1 MRTSIKLSLAALI
14 LALAVPGVRADAPH
28 VYAITKARIVTA
40 AGADIS
46 SGTVVIRRNVIEAVG
61 ANVTPPADAYVID
74 GTGMTVYPGPHRHGP
89 GRHARC
95 AGDSPTR
102 ERFAPARSSIA
113 GGART
118 SCAPTS
124 APPATSRSTRRR

>member
-40 AGADIS
+40 AGRTIS
-46 SGTVVIRRNVIEAVG
+46 SGTIVIRHNVIDAVG
-61 ANVTPPADAYVID
+61 ANVTPPADACVID
-74 GTGMTVYPGPHRHGP
+74 GTGLTVYPGLIDMGP
-89 GRHARC
+89 
-95 AGDSPTR
+95 AGTLDAPAIPEPATFRTR
-102 ERFAPARSSIA
+102 EEPSA

-118 SCAPTS
+118 SCAPT
-124 APPATSRSTRRR
+124 